1 MRSRLLAA
9 ALAFG
14 LTTGIVQAEP
24 RHGWSTFGDLKYPE
38 DFRHFDYVNPDAPQG
53 GRIVTIG
60 TAGLT
65 TFDSLNAF
73 ILKGDAA
80 QMLSLLFDTL
90 MVPSLDEPD
99 ALYGL
104 VAKTVEVAPD
114 RSSATFTLR
123 PEARFSEGTPLT
135 AADVV
140 ETFRLLKEQ
149 GHERIRIAIR
159 DVEKAE
165 ALDDHTVR
173 YTFTGDN
180 RRDLPGIVAQL
191 PILSK
196 AYYAKTD
203 FSKTTLEP
211 PLGSG
216 PFRVGDFRQGE
227 FITYVKRPDYWAKD
241 LPVNRGMW
249 NFNEIRLDYF
259 RDRTAELESIKAG
272 KLDLREEFSS
282 KAWAT
287 EYTGLNAVKDGRLI
301 TETLPDE
308 TATGAQGFFLNMRR
322 PVFADPRVRQAMAL
336 AFDFEWSNKNLFY
349 GLYERTGSV
358 FENSAC
364 KAEGSPSAEELALLE
379 PLRSG
384 IPAEAFGE
392 APSPPVSDASGR
404 DRKLLSQASKLLDEA
419 GWKVDGTVRRNAQG
433 EPLKIE
439 FLLDD
444 TTFERIVGPYV
455 QNLKRI
461 GVDASIRVIDDAQY
475 QSRMKSYDFDT
486 VVQRFGVGET
496 PGVELNVFFGSAAA
510 GAQGSFNLAGVK
522 SPAVDALIGKVTQAT
537 SLGEL
542 TVACRAL
549 DRVLRS
555 LHFWVP
561 QWHKGSHT
569 LAYWDIFGRP
579 ATKPKYAR
587 GVLETWW
594 IDPAKAA
601 TVRRG
606 P

>member
-9 ALAFG
+9 ALALGVFAG
-14 LTTGIVQAEP
+14 LAQAEP
-24 RHGWSTFGDLKYPE
+24 KHGWSTFGDLKYPE
-38 DFRHFDYVNPDAPQG
+38 GFRHFAYANPDAPHG

-60 TAGLT
+60 TSGLT
-65 TFDSLNAF
+65 TFDSLNAY

-104 VAKTVEVAPD
+104 VARTVEVAPD

-123 PEARFSEGTPLT
+123 PEAAFSDGTPLT

-165 ALDDHTVR
+165 ALNAHTVR
-173 YTFTGDN
+173 YTFAGEN

-191 PILSK
+191 PIFSK
-196 AYYAKTD
+196 AYYAEVD

-227 FITYVKRPDYWAKD
+227 FITYVKRADYWAKD

-249 NFNEIRLDYF
+249 NFGEIRLEYF

-287 EYTGLNAVKDGRLI
+287 EYTGLTAVKDGRLK

-364 KAEGSPSAEELALLE
+364 KAEGSPPPEELALLE
-379 PLRSG
+379 PLRG
-384 IPAEAFGE
+384 DIPAEAFGE
-392 APSPPVSDASGR
+392 VPSPPVSDASGR
-404 DRKLLSQASKLLDEA
+404 DRKLLSQASRLLDEA
-419 GWKVDGTVRRNAQG
+419 GWTVDGTVRRNADG

-461 GVDASIRVIDDAQY
+461 GVDASIRVVDDAQY

-510 GAQGSFNLAGVK
+510 DAPGSFNLAGVK
-522 SPAVDALIGKVTQAT
+522 SAAVDALIGKVTQAT
-537 SLGEL
+537 SRAEL

-569 LAYWDIFGRP
+569 IVYWDIFGRP
-579 ATKPKYAR
+579 ATKPTYAR

-601 TVRRG
+601 TLRRG

>member
-1 MRSRLLAA
+1 MRRLALSSLALALLAT
-9 ALAFG
+9 LAH
-14 LTTGIVQAEP
+14 AEP
-24 RHGWSTFGDLKYPE
+24 RYGWSTFGDLKYPK
-38 DFRHFDYVNPDAPQG
+38 DFAHFDYVDPNAPQG
-53 GRIVTIG
+53 GKIVTIG
-60 TAGLT
+60 TAGIT
-65 TFDSLNAF
+65 TFDSLNGY
-73 ILKGDAA
+73 ILKGDPA
-80 QMLSLLFDTL
+80 QMLSLLFDSL
-90 MVPSLDEPD
+90 MEKSLDEPD

-104 VAKTVEVAPD
+104 VAETIDVPDD
-114 RSSATFTLR
+114 RSSATFKLR
-123 PEARFSEGTPLT
+123 PEAKFSDGTPLT

-140 ETFRLLKEQ
+140 ETFRLLKEF
-149 GHERIRIAIR
+149 GHENIRISIR
-159 DVEKAE
+159 DVSKAE
-165 ALDDHTVR
+165 ALDDHTVK
-173 YTFTGDN
+173 YTFTGEN

-191 PILSK
+191 PIFSK
-196 AYYAKTD
+196 AYYATHD

-216 PFRVGDFRQGE
+216 PYKVGDFRQGE
-227 FITYVKRPDYWAKD
+227 YITYVKRPDYWAKD
-241 LPVNRGMW
+241 LPVNRGMN
-249 NFNEIRLDYF
+249 NFGEIRLEYF

-287 EYTGLNAVKDGRLI
+287 EYKDLSSVRDGRLK

-322 PVFADPRVRQAMAL
+322 PVFQDPKVRQAMEL

-349 GLYERTGSV
+349 GLYERTASV
-358 FENSAC
+358 FENSPC
-364 KAEGSPSAEELALLE
+364 KAEGTPSPAELALLE
-379 PLRSG
+379 PYRADV
-384 IPAEAFGE
+384 PAEAFGE
-392 APSPPVSDASGR
+392 VPSPPVSDGSGR

-419 GWKVDGTVRRNAQG
+419 GWKVDGTVRKNAKG

-444 TTFERIVGPYV
+444 SSFERIVGPYV

-475 QSRMKSYDFDT
+475 QQRLKSFDFDT
-486 VVQRFGVGET
+486 LVQRFGVGET
-496 PGVELNVFFGSAAA
+496 PGVELNAFFSSSSAD
-510 GAQGSFNLAGVK
+510 AQGSFNLAGVK
-522 SPAVDALIGKVTQAT
+522 SKAVDALISKVTQAT
-537 SLGEL
+537 SREDL
-542 TVACRAL
+542 TTACRAL

-569 LAYWDIFGRP
+569 IVYWDVFGRP
-579 ATKPKYAR
+579 AVKPKYAR
-587 GVLETWW
+587 GILETWW

-601 TVRRG
+601 NVRRG